1 MGPPTTRGALMK
13 CIKIILRYICTSKPK
28 KVEFTKKSTQQCK
41 PFPCGDDEETQA
53 RVNI

>member
-1 MGPPTTRGALMK
+1 MGAPTTRGALMK
-13 CIKIILRYICTSKPK
+13 CIKIILRYICIGKPK
-28 KVEFTKKSTQQCK
+28 EVEFTKKYMQHCK